1 VIALGV
7 VGPLGEGKELDA
19 MSGPL
24 TGLIPACHTPF
35 HADGSLNLDA
45 VSKQAD
51 LLRESDARSVFIGG
65 TTGEWSSLT
74 LDERIKLTQ
83 RWVEVAGNTMQ
94 VAVHVG
100 DNCLADAVTLAKHSR
115 DAGAA
120 GIAATTPSYFKP
132 SGIDDL
138 IDFCVPIAAAAAPLP
153 FYFYDIPGMTGSRLP
168 MGEYFKKARHRI
180 PTLQGLKFSNNDLV
194 ELQECIQLDDGAF
207 DILFGSDE
215 VLLAAL
221 ALGVKGAVGNTY
233 NYAMP
238 LYNRVIKAF
247 DANDLVTARRE
258 QVKAVAL
265 VKILA
270 DVGFQAASKC
280 VWSFLGVDCGPVR
293 PPVRNLTA
301 EQKLALFEKLSKL
314 DVFPKPLVRP
324 T

>member
-1 VIALGV
+1 
-7 VGPLGEGKELDA
+7 

-35 HADGSLNLDA
+35 RPDGGLDLETVA
-45 VSKQAD
+45 RQAD
-51 LLRESDARSVFIGG
+51 LLRGAGAKSVFIGG
-65 TTGEWSSLT
+65 TTGEWSSMT

-83 RWVEVAGNTMQ
+83 RWVEAAGDSIQ

-100 DNCLADAVTLAKHSR
+100 DNCLADAITLAEHSR
-115 DAGAA
+115 DAGAV
-120 GIAATTPSYFKP
+120 GVAATTPSYFKP
-132 SGIDDL
+132 NSIDDL
-138 IDFCVPIAAAAAPLP
+138 VEFCVPIAAAAAPLP

-221 ALGVKGAVGNTY
+221 ALGVRGAVGNTY

-238 LYNRVIKAF
+238 VYNRIIQAF
-247 DANDLVTARRE
+247 EANDLAAARRE
-258 QVKAVAL
+258 QVKSVAL
-265 VKILA
+265 VKALA
-270 DVGFQAASKC
+270 EFGFQAASKC

-293 PPVRNLTA
+293 PPIRNLTP
-301 EQKLALFEKLSKL
+301 EQKIALFENLSRL
-314 DVFPKPLVRP
+314 DVFSRPLIRP
-324 T
+324 S

>member
-1 VIALGV
+1 M
-7 VGPLGEGKELDA
+7 P
-19 MSGPL
+19 GPL

-35 HADGSLNLDA
+35 HADGSLDLDTVA
-45 VSKQAD
+45 RQAN
-51 LLRESDARSVFIGG
+51 LLRECGSKSVFIGG

-74 LDERIKLTQ
+74 QDERIRLTK
-83 RWVEVAGNTMQ
+83 RWVEVGGDTLK

-100 DNCLADAVTLAKHSR
+100 DNCLLDAIDLAKHSR
-115 DAGAA
+115 DAGATA
-120 GIAATTPSYFKP
+120 IAATTPSYFKP
-132 SGIDDL
+132 SGVDDL

-168 MGEYFKKARHRI
+168 MGEFFKKAKHQI
-180 PTLQGLKFSNNDLV
+180 PTLRGLKFSNNDLV

-233 NYAMP
+233 NYALP
-238 LYNRVIKAF
+238 VYERVIEAF
-247 DANDLVTARRE
+247 EANDLKRARAE
-258 QVKAVAL
+258 QAKSVAL

-270 DVGFQAASKC
+270 EFGFQAASKC

-293 PPVRNLTA
+293 SPVRNLSA
-301 EQKLALFEKLSKL
+301 EQKAALFERLSTL

-324 T
+324 A